1 MEEIEPAYF
10 KPFPYSVIP
19 KNAPKEVLEKQVLKK
34 IYKHMLN
41 QMQVWF
47 QDKADEMKETNIQF
61 QANTINLQRLYS
73 EQDMNEVL
81 VLAEYIM
88 VIVVQGENSIKLL
101 ERLFDLS

>member
-1 MEEIEPAYF
+1 
-10 KPFPYSVIP
+10 
-19 KNAPKEVLEKQVLKK
+19 
-34 IYKHMLN
+34 MLN